1 MQYNKPH
8 ITIKHTRYRM
18 HAMYL
23 LSCILLLTAA
33 IPIRSNEEYE
43 EISVYLSVQD
53 IGGTEMPAVIYE
65 ETLYLPIADLFD
77 FLRIRNT
84 LSTGLDSVSGTYI
97 QAQSDYLI
105 DYTQRRI
112 LYQGKV
118 FPLQQHDLIR
128 TNDNLY
134 LKLDY
139 FDKVFGLA
147 GKFNFRSL
155 SATIASR
162 IELPAI
168 RERKL
173 EDMRRNISRLKG
185 EAQADTSF
193 GSKRPFFHFGMADWS
208 VIATQRLKQN
218 SDTRLNLSLGGIV
231 AGGEAIVSLNY
242 NNYYSSSELPDV
254 YKVSGITRAFDERLQ
269 FYRWRYVNND
279 WSAVRQIT
287 AGKIFTNATATIYAP
302 IVGVQ
307 FTNTPSTMR
316 RSYGSYT
323 LSNYTNPGWTVE
335 LYINGV
341 LVDYTL
347 ADAAGFYTFQVPLV
361 YGNTQVRLRFY
372 SPFGEER
379 SSEMLVNVPFN
390 FLPPNTF
397 EYNISGGIVQDGRN
411 TQYSRAQFNYGAT
424 RHLTIG
430 AGNEYVSSVLQSKN
444 MPFVNASMRL
454 ANNLLLSGE
463 YNYQVRGTGILS
475 YRHPSRLEVEASYTR
490 YKKGQQAI
498 NFNYLEERKLSV
510 AKPFT
515 ARTFSVYSRL
525 ALSQILL
532 PGTRYTTVESMFSGA
547 VGGIGANFSTFAL
560 FAKGQHPYPYV
571 YSNFSLSIPVPSQRM
586 LITPQVQYEYNGPR
600 IISTKC
606 EISKYLFYRGY
617 LTCFYEQNFR
627 SNINNIGISLRYDL
641 AFGQVAVSAL
651 RGNNGSTLVQAARG
665 GFLYDANTHYLA
677 ANNRVNVGSGGIV
690 LLPFLDINGNGQKDA
705 GEMRVPGVKVSINTG
720 RVITDDKDTTVRILE
735 LEPYTSY
742 FVDLARSN
750 FDNIAW
756 KLAWQTMYVTIDP
769 HRLKP
774 IAVPVTVM
782 GEVSGKVFLQEKGTK
797 REMARITVGF
807 YREDGT
813 PVAKALTQADGYFSF
828 LGLPPGAYTARIDA
842 GQLNKLKLSAV
853 PAIIPFTIKP
863 RIDGDIVGG
872 LEFVLH

>member
-1 MQYNKPH
+1 MARA
-8 ITIKHTRYRM
+8 IC
-18 HAMYL
+18 L
-23 LSCILLLTAA
+23 LVCILLLTAA
-33 IPIRSNEEYE
+33 TKEDEYE

-53 IGGTEMPAVIYE
+53 IGGIEMPAVIYQ

-84 LSTGLDSVSGTYI
+84 LSTGLDSVSGTFI
-97 QAQSDYLI
+97 QAQSDYLV
-105 DYTQRRI
+105 DYPQHRI

-118 FPLQQHDLIR
+118 FPLQQHDIIR
-128 TNDNLY
+128 TRVNLY

-139 FDKVFGLA
+139 FDKVFGLT

-155 SATIASR
+155 SATMASR
-162 IELPAI
+162 TELPAI

-173 EDMRRNISRLKG
+173 EDMRRNVSRLKG
-185 EAQADTSF
+185 EAKADTSF
-193 GSKRPFFHFGMADWS
+193 GSKRPFFNFGMADWS
-208 VIATQRLKQN
+208 VIATQRLKQT
-218 SDTRLNLSLGGIV
+218 SDTRVNLSLGGIV

-242 NNYYSSSELPDV
+242 NNYYSSSTLPDV

-269 FYRWRYVNND
+269 FYRWRYVNNN
-279 WSAVRQIT
+279 WNAVRQIT
-287 AGKIFTNATATIYAP
+287 AGKIFANSTATIYAP
-302 IVGVQ
+302 IVGVK
-307 FTNTPSTMR
+307 FTNTPSTLR

-397 EYNISGGIVQDGRN
+397 EYTISGGIVQDGRN
-411 TQYSRAQFNYGAT
+411 TQYSRAQFSYGAT
-424 RHLTIG
+424 RHLSIG

-444 MPFVNASMRL
+444 MPFVTASMRL

-463 YNYQVRGTGILS
+463 YNYGVRGVGILS
-475 YRHPSRLEVEASYTR
+475 YRHPSHLEVEASYTR
-490 YKKGQQAI
+490 YKRGQQAI
-498 NFNYLEERKLSV
+498 IFNYLEERKLGI
-510 AKPFT
+510 AKPFV
-515 ARTFSVYSRL
+515 ARNFSVYSRL
-525 ALSQILL
+525 ALSQIQL
-532 PGTRYTTVESMFSGA
+532 PGTRYTTVESIFSGA
-547 VGGIGANFSTFAL
+547 VGGIGANISTFAL
-560 FAKGQHPYPYV
+560 FAKGQRPSPYV

-586 LITPQVQYEYNGPR
+586 LITPQVQYEYSGPR

-677 ANNRVNVGSGGIV
+677 ANNRINVGSGGIV
-690 LLPFLDINGNGQKDA
+690 LLPFLDINGNGRKDA
-705 GEMRVPGVKVSINTG
+705 GENRVPGIKVSINTG
-720 RVITDDKDTTVRILE
+720 RVITDDRDTTVRILE

-742 FVDLARSN
+742 FIDLGRSN

-756 KLAWQTMYVTIDP
+756 KLSWQTMYVTIDP

-774 IAVPVTVM
+774 IAVPVSVM
-782 GEVSGKVFLQEKGTK
+782 GEVSGKVFLQDKDGK
-797 REMARITVGF
+797 REMARITVCF

-813 PVAKALTQADGYFSF
+813 MIAKTLTQADGYFSF

-842 GQLNKLKLSAV
+842 GQLTKLKLSAV

-863 RIDGDIVGG
+863 RVDGDVVGG